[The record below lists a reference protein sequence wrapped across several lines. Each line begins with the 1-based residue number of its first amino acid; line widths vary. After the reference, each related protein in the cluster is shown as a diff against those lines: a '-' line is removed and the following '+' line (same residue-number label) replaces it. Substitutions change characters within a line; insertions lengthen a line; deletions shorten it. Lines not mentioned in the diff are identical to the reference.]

1 MVEMMYHHVS
11 RMLMSYV
18 NDVTCVFSA
27 PIWSH
32 VFPSNMEKLDIVFD
46 YELSTGF
53 KDPKLKRDSDCHFQ
67 VVNWKAHTKCN

>member
-1 MVEMMYHHVS
+1 
-11 RMLMSYV
+11 
-18 NDVTCVFSA
+18 
-27 PIWSH
+27 
-32 VFPSNMEKLDIVFD
+32 MEKLDIVID

>member
-1 MVEMMYHHVS
+1 
-11 RMLMSYV
+11 MLMSYV

-32 VFPSNMEKLDIVFD
+32 VFPSNMEKLDIIID

-53 KDPKLKRDSDCHFQ
+53 KDPKLKRLKSTHKVQ
-67 VVNWKAHTKCN
+67 LETNKKNISNQ